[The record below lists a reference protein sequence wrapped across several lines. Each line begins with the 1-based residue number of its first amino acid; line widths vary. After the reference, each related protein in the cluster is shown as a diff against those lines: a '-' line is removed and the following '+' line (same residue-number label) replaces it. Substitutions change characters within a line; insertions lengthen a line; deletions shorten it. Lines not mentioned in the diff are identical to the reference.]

1 MTTPGL
7 IQGGRGN
14 LPNTHF
20 WHILNKSHQRAP
32 QKFKM
37 AKCTLKWQ
45 HLDSGREGKSTK
57 YSLLAYFE
65 KKSPKKPRKDLKWLN
80 VLRINGNTWRVGKST
95 KYSLLAYFEK
105 KPAKSPFIS
114 KRLRNSILA
123 TPGLNREG
131 RGGSTK
137 YPLMAYFE
145 KKPPKNGAKMAKTD
159 WQREFVYRT
168 SDMLVLLPKTSRSCC
183 S

>member
-1 MTTPGL
+1 MEKS
-7 IQGGRGN
+7 
-14 LPNTHF
+14 
-20 WHILNKSHQRAP
+20 LNVLQNG
-32 QKFKM
+32 
-37 AKCTLKWQ
+37 
-45 HLDSGREGKSTK
+45 DSGKEGKSTK
-57 YSLLAYFE
+57 YSLLTYFE
-65 KKSPKKPRKDLKWLN
+65 KKPPKKSRKDLKLLN

-105 KPAKSPFIS
+105 KPAKSPFFFS

>member
-1 MTTPGL
+1 L

-14 LPNTHF
+14 LPNTRF
-20 WHILNKSHQRAP
+20 WPKSPPP
-32 QKFKM
+32 QKKITM
-37 AKCTLKWQ
+37 AKCTPKWQ
-45 HLDSGREGKSTK
+45 HLAWFREGGEIYQILTFGVFWKKATQK
-57 YSLLAYFE
+57 APKRFE
-65 KKSPKKPRKDLKWLN
+65 MAKCTPNKWQHLEGGEIYQILTFGIFWKKASQKP
-80 VLRINGNTWRVGKST
+80 I
-95 KYSLLAYFEK
+95 F
-105 KPAKSPFIS
+105 FS

-123 TPGLNREG
+123 TPGLIREG